1 MDDSRIKVAESKA
14 LEIQNKLLHS
24 RSELAS
30 NGPNDFL
37 TLAERNFADL
47 QNSAS
52 ELLQAVIE
60 FEVGVKYQLRE
71 VEQRLIQHFDS
82 TKETPSQLTKSPS
95 SATSDSEPPDQ
106 PSEEF
111 EVNSSENSVKV
122 KIEGG
127 FEPVNLDYDQSVIHA
142 LSEITA
148 VLKTEEVD

>member
-24 RSELAS
+24 RSELIS
-30 NGPNDFL
+30 NDPEDFL
-37 TLAERNFADL
+37 TLAERNFAEL

-60 FEVGVKYQLRE
+60 LEVGVKYQLKE
-71 VEQRLIQHFDS
+71 AEQRLIQHFDS
-82 TKETPSQLTKSPS
+82 IKETPSQLTKSPS
-95 SATSDSEPPDQ
+95 SATSDSETPDQ
-106 PSEEF
+106 PPGEF

-127 FEPVNLDYDQSVIHA
+127 FEPVSLDYDQSVIHA

-148 VLKTEEVD
+148 VLKTEEAD